1 MIKLSLY
8 ITPLAVNQMLMEDR
22 YDFVL
27 GGSYILM
34 GGLLKLGMLLF
45 EGIFR
50 LRP

>member
-27 GGSYILM
+27 GGQLHIDGQIIETWSAPI
-34 GGLLKLGMLLF
+34 
-45 EGIFR
+45 
-50 LRP
+50 